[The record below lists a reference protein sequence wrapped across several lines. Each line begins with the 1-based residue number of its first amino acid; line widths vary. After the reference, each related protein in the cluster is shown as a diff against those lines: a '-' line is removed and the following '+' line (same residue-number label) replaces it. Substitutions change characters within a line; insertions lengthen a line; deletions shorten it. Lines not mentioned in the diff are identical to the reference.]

1 MKLTTLAFFFV
12 SVSLFSLGACNAPA
26 KTTAS
31 VAGAHAEALAPAP
44 GLALSNAQAFGTLH
58 MGGQPTEADLA
69 ALAKAGTRRVI
80 SLRKAGELKDFDE
93 KARAAELGLEY
104 IELPFA
110 TPAELDDATY
120 AKARELLCQSSE
132 TPSLLHCASGNR
144 VGALWVAYRVL
155 DQGLAWDAALAEA
168 QAVGLKN
175 PAYIERA
182 KAYVAS
188 QSAQR

>member
-1 MKLTTLAFFFV
+1 MKLTTLALSF
-12 SVSLFSLGACNAPA
+12 LA
-26 KTTAS
+26 AS
-31 VAGAHAEALAPAP
+31 VVALSACEAPVAVKEQRHDVLQPAT
-44 GLALSNAQAFGTLH
+44 GLALTNAQVFGTLH

-80 SLRKAGELKDFDE
+80 TLRKPGELKDFDE
-93 KARAAELGLEY
+93 KARAGELGLEY
-104 IELPFA
+104 VELTFA

-120 AKARELLCQSSE
+120 AKGRELLRQASE
-132 TPSLLHCASGNR
+132 TPTLLHCASGNR

-155 DQGLAWDAALAEA
+155 DEGVAWDAAFAEA

-182 KAYVAS
+182 KAYVDA
-188 QSAQR
+188 QSAKR